1 MALIKCKECGNQV
14 SPKAQSCP
22 RCGAR
27 VARKPM
33 GCGTLIA
40 AVLLGAIVLGLGTS
54 LIGPKTSPSPA
65 PPAPTPEQAATKKK
79 QDEALA
85 RAQAGAAML
94 KKAMRDPDSF
104 KLSQALVIDG
114 SGAVCYEYRA
124 RNGFGGMNVGYAVI
138 SSDGTAFKTENDS
151 GFRKLWQKE
160 CANKKGE
167 DIADAI
173 NWLN

>member
-85 RAQAGAAML
+85 RAQAGAAMR

-104 KLSQALVIDG
+104 KL
-114 SGAVCYEYRA
+114 
-124 RNGFGGMNVGYAVI
+124 
-138 SSDGTAFKTENDS
+138 
-151 GFRKLWQKE
+151 
-160 CANKKGE
+160 
-167 DIADAI
+167 
-173 NWLN
+173 